1 MFPALVWLNCLL
13 YESPLAAVTKYQ
25 RLSGLNARN
34 VLSHSSRSKRSD
46 IKVSTGHV
54 PSETW
59 RGYFLAFS

>member
-25 RLSGLNARN
+25 RLHGLNARN

>member
-13 YESPLAAVTKYQ
+13 YESPFAAVTKYH
-25 RLSGLNARN
+25 RLRGLHTRN